1 MRYRKEVILK
11 DGSPCL
17 LRNAEAADAKS
28 VYDCFMLTHEETDY
42 LLSYA
47 DENSFT
53 VDGEAEF
60 LAKREESAGA
70 VQLCAIVDGRLAG
83 LAGIEPIGEK
93 DKVKHRADFG
103 ISVERAFWGKGIGY
117 QLTLACI
124 ECAKAAGYL
133 QVELEAVSENATALR
148 LYEKCG
154 FREYGRNPKGF
165 RKRDGRWQELVL
177 MRLELT

>member
-1 MRYRKEVILK
+1 MLYHKEVILK
-11 DGSPCL
+11 DGTPCL
-17 LRNAEAADAKS
+17 IRSAGAADAQAA
-28 VYDCFMLTHEETDY
+28 YDNFMLTHEETDN

-53 VDGEAEF
+53 VEGEGEF
-60 LAKREESAGA
+60 LAKREASETA
-70 VQLCAIVDGRLAG
+70 VELCAIVDGHLVG

-103 ISVERAFWGKGIGY
+103 ISVERACWGKGVGW

-124 ECAKAAGYL
+124 ECARKAGYL
-133 QVELEAVSENATALR
+133 QMELEAVSENAAALA
-148 LYEKCG
+148 LYEKAG

-165 RKRDGRWQELVL
+165 RRRDGSYQELVL
-177 MRLELT
+177 MRLEL